1 MRKTENYLLNQ
12 WDDSD
17 RVLREDFNADNAAV
31 DAALYA
37 LAQQGALTQLC
48 SFTVSDQIT
57 GTEVFTMPVSE
68 IDWSKW
74 QSVFVDFALKG
85 SGYMLLYP
93 NYDAQGASSSGYI
106 TSTSYNSLAGMLAC
120 DYEGKRITRAE
131 FQIFC
136 QSTKALQVVC
146 PFDKVTG
153 QSDYTYGELTSLH
166 LTPYHESYTMEP
178 GSTITFWGLR

>member
-37 LAQQGALTQLC
+37 LAQQGALTQLRT
-48 SFTVSDQIT
+48 FTVSQRIT
-57 GTEVFTMPVSE
+57 GTDVFTMPVSD
-68 IDWSKW
+68 IDWAKW

-93 NYDAQGASSSGYI
+93 NNDPQGAFSSGYI
-106 TSTSYNSLAGMLAC
+106 TSTSYKSLAGMITC
-120 DYEGKRITRAE
+120 DYGGKNITRAE
-131 FQIFC
+131 FQIF
-136 QSTKALQVVC
+136 QNNSKTLQVVC
-146 PFDKVTG
+146 PFDKITG
-153 QSDYTYGELTSLH
+153 HSEYTYGELTSLH
-166 LTPYHESYTMEP
+166 LAPYHEDYSMES
-178 GSTITFWGLR
+178 GSTITFWGMR